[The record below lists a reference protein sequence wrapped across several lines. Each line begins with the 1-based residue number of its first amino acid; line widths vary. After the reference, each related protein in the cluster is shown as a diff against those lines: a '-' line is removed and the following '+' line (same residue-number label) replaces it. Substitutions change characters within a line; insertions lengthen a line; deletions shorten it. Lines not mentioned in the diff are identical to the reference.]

1 MASVKEN
8 DSEYLD
14 IFILKTK

>member
-8 DSEYLD
+8 PQT
-14 IFILKTK
+14 IL